1 MSSNAMAASTLAD
14 NRLEFIP
21 RQSFLPF
28 DWANLGGVFKL
39 SPAGKLTG
47 LGSGVSG
54 RCAFVVREG
63 TDIDGSSTGR
73 VLEGDGDLGVALR
86 SKSVAIG
93 LTATNLAIKSGLD
106 DPLATSAAAGSAP
119 SLKAT
124 LSQEYARDSF
134 IALSY
139 DLKLKKPEVS
149 LCWTGET
156 FTEKST
162 LCASIDPVQRSLKL
176 AAAVAFPGPE
186 WR

>member
-1 MSSNAMAASTLAD
+1 MASPLAD

-39 SPAGKLTG
+39 SPSGKLSG
-47 LGSGVSG
+47 VGSGVSG
-54 RCAFVVREG
+54 RCSFVVREG
-63 TDIDGSSTGR
+63 SDPIDGSSTGR
-73 VLEGDGDLGVALR
+73 VLEGDGDFGVALR
-86 SKSVAIG
+86 SKSFAIG
-93 LTATNLAIKSGLD
+93 LTASNLAIKTGLD

-124 LSQEYARDSF
+124 LSTEYATDSF
-134 IALSY
+134 LALSY

-162 LCASIDPVQRSLKL
+162 VCATLDPVQKSLKL
-176 AAAVAFPGPE
+176 AAAVSFPGPE